1 MTVVA
6 GIAKRGRCW
15 LLADTEARVGDGKMG
30 SAVPKV
36 RRYGGYV
43 YGCAG
48 DGRACDV
55 AVRWALP
62 RWDGTDPSE
71 WAIMQLVPV
80 IRQRMKDCEERGADI
95 DWLLGLGG
103 ALLFI
108 DSAQGV
114 TVWEHGYGAIGSG
127 GDVALGA
134 LAARPD
140 LPPIRRL
147 KLAVAVAGRHVGS
160 VGGMGRV
167 VSA

>member
-6 GIAKRGRCW
+6 GVAHRGRCY
-15 LLADTEARVGDGKMG
+15 LLADTGARVGDGIMA

-36 RRYGGYV
+36 RRVGGYV

-62 RWDGTDPSE
+62 RWDGAEPRE
-71 WAIMQLVPV
+71 WAIAQLVPA
-80 IRQRMKDCEERGADI
+80 IRQRLRDSDERHADLE
-95 DWLLGLGG
+95 WLIGLGG
-103 ALLFI
+103 VLLYC

-114 TVWEHGYGAIGSG
+114 TEWTHGYGAIGSG

-134 LAARPD
+134 LAATPRLAPA
-140 LPPIRRL
+140 RRL
-147 KLAVAVAGRHVGS
+147 RLAVCVAGRHVGS
-160 VGGMGRV
+160 VGGVGRV

>member
-6 GIAKRGRCW
+6 GVAHGGRCW
-15 LLADTEARVGDGKMG
+15 LLADTEARCGDGKMG
-30 SAVPKV
+30 SALPKV
-36 RRYGGYV
+36 RRVGGYA

-48 DGRACDV
+48 DGRGCDV

-62 RWDGTDPSE
+62 KWDGSDPRE
-71 WAIMQLVPV
+71 WVTLKLIPV
-80 IRQRMKDCEERGADI
+80 VRQRMKDCDERGADI
-95 DWLLGLGG
+95 DWLIGVGG
-103 ALLFI
+103 VLMFV
-108 DSAQGV
+108 DSKQGV

-134 LAARPD
+134 LAATPG
-140 LPPIRRL
+140 LPPVRRL
-147 KLAVAVAGRHVGS
+147 KLAVEVAGRHVGS